1 MLGAARP
8 EAMEDKG
15 PAASNGTSA
24 DAPARR
30 HADRRRATLE
40 AMLETSGELGY
51 RGATVRRVLARSG
64 GTVVQFYRQFRSRR
78 ECFAAAYELELDR
91 LCAALLEVGAS
102 KPSWSEGFAAAL
114 AELLDYVSA
123 RPPLAR
129 TIFEE
134 VYVAG
139 GAALVRHEEVLE
151 RLSGAIDSAHRKTTG
166 SCHSPPPVT
175 ANFIVGGIEGLV
187 RAKLAAGEAEQLP
200 QTLPELMRIVTA
212 LYRDGEAA
220 GGEAKQQ

>member
-1 MLGAARP
+1 
-8 EAMEDKG
+8 MEDKG
-15 PAASNGTSA
+15 PASNGTSA

-51 RGATVRRVLARSG
+51 RDATVRRVIARSG

-78 ECFAAAYELELDR
+78 DCFAAAYELELDR
-91 LCAALLEVGAS
+91 LCAALLEVGAG

-114 AELLDYVSA
+114 AELFDYVA
-123 RPPLAR
+123 KRPQLSRA
-129 TIFEE
+129 IFEE

-139 GAALVRHEEVLE
+139 GAALVRHEEALE

-166 SCHSPPPVT
+166 SCHSPPPV
-175 ANFIVGGIEGLV
+175 AASFMVGGIEGLV
-187 RAKLAAGEAEQLP
+187 RAKLAAGEAELLP
-200 QTLPELMRIVTA
+200 RTLPELMRIAAA
-212 LYRDGEAA
+212 LYRDAGAA
-220 GGEAKQQ
+220 GGEAKRR